1 MPNTLTGLIPV
12 IYDAFDI
19 TNRELV
25 GFIPSVARNSS
36 AERAAV
42 GQSVTWPLNP
52 TPTGFNVAPAM
63 TIPEPTDMTV
73 TPTSMTITK
82 AKGYEFGVTGEESRS
97 LSGSGPGWR
106 SIQAGAI
113 ANAIRLLTNEM
124 ELDLA
129 TAAMINACRAHGT
142 AGTTPFGSNDL
153 TDLAQ
158 TELILNDNGTP
169 MGSRSMVMN
178 NAAAA
183 KFKTMNNLTRVN
195 EAGTSMTL
203 RTGEL
208 MDIYGMSMKASGANP
223 RFVKGTAAGATTN
236 TTGYA
241 VGVTVITLASAGT
254 GEIKQGD
261 VITFAGDTNKYV
273 VASGDA
279 SVAGGG
285 TITLAA
291 PGLRQAIPAA
301 ATAITVGN
309 NYSANIAFD
318 AGAIH
323 LATRAPALPEE
334 GDNAYDRIQ
343 ITDPF
348 SGISY
353 EFAQYR
359 GYRKV
364 RYEVTAAW
372 GVLAWKRENIA
383 LLLG

>member
-12 IYDAFDI
+12 IYDAFDT

-42 GQSVTWPLNP
+42 GQTVTWPLNP
-52 TPTGFNVAPAM
+52 VPTSFNVTPAM

-73 TPTSMTITK
+73 SNTTMTITK
-82 AKGYEFGVTGEESRS
+82 SKGFEFGVIGEEQRS
-97 LSGSGPGWR
+97 IAGSGVGWAVL
-106 SIQAGAI
+106 QAGAI
-113 ANAIRLLTNEM
+113 AEAIRRLTNEM
-124 ELDLA
+124 EVDLG
-129 TAAMINACRAHGT
+129 TEAMINASRAYGT
-142 AGTTPFGSNDL
+142 AGTLPFGSNDT

-183 KFKTMNNLTRVN
+183 KFKTLNNIIRASESGST
-195 EAGTSMTL
+195 MTL

-208 MDIYGMSMKASGANP
+208 MDIYGMSIKASGANP
-223 RFVKGTAAGATTN
+223 RFTKGTAAGSTTN
-236 TTGYA
+236 AAGYA
-241 VGVTVITLASAGT
+241 IGATGITLAAAGT
-254 GEIKQGD
+254 GTIKQGD

-279 SVAGGG
+279 DVSNAGS
-285 TITLAA
+285 ITLAA

-309 NYSANIAFD
+309 NYSANVAFD

-323 LATRAPALPEE
+323 LATRAPVRPEG
-334 GDNAYDRIQ
+334 GDTASDVLTL
-343 ITDPF
+343 TDPF
-348 SGISY
+348 SGITY
-353 EFAQYR
+353 EFAEYR

-364 RYEVTAAW
+364 RYEVSAAW
-372 GVLAWKRENIA
+372 GVKAWKRENIA